1 MKSFGDRCG
10 IIRLIII
17 SLYIDLVLSETVFER
32 RIAVDVGVYISTPWE
47 RRIFRLVSHWRC
59 VVMHDALPFLFIAIQ
74 IGSLSLCC
82 DILKISLIYVFPALN
97 DRKSVV

>member
-32 RIAVDVGVYISTPWE
+32 RIPVDVGVYISTPWE
-47 RRIFRLVSHWRC
+47 RRIFRLVSHWGNKSF
-59 VVMHDALPFLFIAIQ
+59 PE
-74 IGSLSLCC
+74 G
-82 DILKISLIYVFPALN
+82 KIKFPQWETFVSSMGN
-97 DRKSVV
+97 